1 MSDTIAENKKDTFIA
16 MFTHD
21 LKGPINSGIFALE
34 LLLRDSKRSKL
45 NEYQKELITDIL
57 RASKFMKNLT
67 ENALCKYK
75 VESGKYEL
83 NKEYAPLDKIIDDCI
98 LAAKYSLYEK
108 NQKINFNRPKEN
120 IYAHIDVIE
129 IKRVILNLISNAIK
143 YSNKNSMIN
152 ITLKKLSNSVYFEI
166 QDQGCGINLNE
177 LSMAFEKYV
186 RLANEQKSAGTGLG
200 LYITK
205 LIIDA
210 HRGNIYID
218 SKIGKGTKIFFEIPI

>member
-1 MSDTIAENKKDTFIA
+1 MAEIITENKKDTFIA

-34 LLLRDSKRSKL
+34 LLLHDSKRGTL
-45 NEYQKELITDIL
+45 NEYQKELVTDIL

-83 NKEYAPLDKIIDDCI
+83 KKEYVSVNNIIDDCI
-98 LAAKYSLYEK
+98 LSAKYLLYDK
-108 NQKINFNRPKEN
+108 NQSINFDCPKQD
-120 IYAHIDVIE
+120 IYAHVDIIE
-129 IKRVILNLISNAIK
+129 FKRVICNLISNAVK
-143 YSNKNSMIN
+143 YSDKNSVID
-152 ITLKKLSNSVYFEI
+152 ITLKDLNNKVYFEI
-166 QDQGCGINLNE
+166 QDYGCGIRLEE
-177 LSMAFEKYV
+177 LSMVFEKYV

-210 HRGNIYID
+210 HGGNIYID
-218 SKIGKGTKIFFEIPI
+218 SKIGKGTKIFFEIPK